1 MNPSFAA
8 IENAEAESWAAI
20 LENVAPA
27 FRRRFDL
34 RVQRVAGAVMVLA
47 PIGEDIAALNRV
59 WLPGDA
65 PSVTSVALEEILEHA
80 RTLGRSRF
88 IAHCPTWA
96 APPGFM
102 IEHGF
107 RQRPSMIK
115 LARRP
120 SDDVPESTLRIE
132 EIGPGDARAF
142 GRLAAEGNAPE
153 ADQQGIFKEPWMADG
168 FNSTVGLPG
177 WKHYLV
183 RVDGAPVATAG
194 LHIREEVA
202 WCCLAS
208 TLPAFRGRGAQLA
221 LLHRRIRDA
230 AKAGCDW
237 IVVEALADSISFRN
251 QQRAGFE
258 VVYERP
264 NYLAELT
271 T

>member
-1 MNPSFAA
+1 VNPSFAA
-8 IENAEAESWAAI
+8 IENAEAESWAEI

-27 FRRRFDL
+27 FRKRFDL
-34 RVQRVAGAVMVLA
+34 RVQRVAGAIIVLA
-47 PIGEDIAALNRV
+47 PIGEDIASLNRV

-65 PSVTSVALEEILEHA
+65 PNVTGAVLKEIMEHA

-96 APPGFM
+96 APPDFM
-102 IEHGF
+102 IRHGF
-107 RQRPSMIK
+107 RQRPSMFK
-115 LARRP
+115 LTRRT
-120 SDDVPESTLRIE
+120 SDDVPESALRVE
-132 EIGPGDARAF
+132 EIGSSEASVF

-153 ADQQGIFKEPWMADG
+153 ADDQGIFKQPWMADA

-177 WKHYLV
+177 WKHYFV
-183 RVDGAPVATAG
+183 HIDDAPVATAG
-194 LHIREEVA
+194 LRVREGVA

-230 AKAGCDW
+230 AKAGCEW
-237 IVVEALADSISFRN
+237 IVVEAFADSSSFRN

-264 NYLAELT
+264 NYVAELT